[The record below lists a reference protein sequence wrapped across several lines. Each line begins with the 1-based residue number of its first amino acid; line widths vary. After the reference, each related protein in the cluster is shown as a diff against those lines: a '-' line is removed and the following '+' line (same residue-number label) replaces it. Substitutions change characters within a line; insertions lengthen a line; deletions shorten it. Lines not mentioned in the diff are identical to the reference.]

1 MDDCV
6 RDMARQ
12 RYGFGRWE
20 APCWFI
26 GLEEGMAQDEN
37 DDLIPRVN
45 AWRAL
50 GGGELNDCAQ
60 VHNNICERR
69 PLMSPLMPI
78 ARRSVDTKR
87 SGLLP
92 DKTSHKPWAQQRV
105 LDRVRRKTSPASDSS
120 VITG

>member
-1 MDDCV
+1 MDDRV

-26 GLEEGMAQDEN
+26 GLEEGVAQDEN

-45 AWRAL
+45 ARRAL
-50 GGGELNDCAQ
+50 GGGELNDCAEF
-60 VHNNICERR
+60 HDKIGERR
-69 PLMSPLMPI
+69 RLMLPLMTI

-105 LDRVRRKTSPASDSS
+105 LDRVRRNTSPASDNSAT
-120 VITG
+120 TG